1 MQGVEIDI
9 ENCDT
14 NTFFKH
20 VTIRTGEDRSR
31 QRLMKDHDSYLAHF
45 VLVHCRVVTDV
56 KLLLE
61 HITKI
66 TYHQVQLVEDIP
78 PQVSR
83 HLATFVGPGQAL

>member
-9 ENCDT
+9 GNNGDT
-14 NTFFKH
+14 NTFFFEH
-20 VTIRTGEDRSR
+20 GTDYLTG
-31 QRLMKDHDSYLAHF
+31 QGKDYKSYLAHF